1 MVKKISVLKA
11 LNKKIKAAII
21 FILSL
26 GFYGLQGQTELH
38 IKDADGN
45 IYKTVKIGKQIWMA
59 ENLKTTKYNDGT
71 RIPLIS
77 NGTVWA
83 NFETIGYCWY
93 ENDSA
98 KYINPYGALYNWR
111 AINTGKLCPA
121 NWHVPTYLDL
131 LTLTN
136 YLGDTVT
143 GGDKLKES
151 GTAHW
156 LGPNNKATNLTG
168 FTALPGGARNFI
180 GSFAGIRE
188 QGYWWSST
196 EVSEGFAWSLILYY
210 TESLVLKSNLL
221 VYKTMGQSVRCLKD

>member
-1 MVKKISVLKA
+1 VLKVQY
-11 LNKKIKAAII
+11 KKLKEVT
-21 FILSL
+21 FILLCLRFS
-26 GFYGLQGQTELH
+26 GLLAQTELSV
-38 IKDADGN
+38 KDIDGN
-45 IYKTVKIGKQIWMA
+45 VYKTIKIGKQIWMA

-71 RIPLIS
+71 SIPLVTDS
-77 NGTVWA
+77 TVWA
-83 NFETIGYCWY
+83 NFEKPGYCWY
-93 ENDSA
+93 GNNIA
-98 KYINPYGALYNWR
+98 NFKTPYGALYNWR
-111 AINTGKLCPA
+111 AVNTGKLCPA

-136 YLGDTVT
+136 YLGDTAT